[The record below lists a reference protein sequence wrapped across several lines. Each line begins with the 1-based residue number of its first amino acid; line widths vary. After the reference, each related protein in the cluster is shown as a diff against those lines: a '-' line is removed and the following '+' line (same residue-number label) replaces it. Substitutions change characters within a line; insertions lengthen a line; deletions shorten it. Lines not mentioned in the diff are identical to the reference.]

1 MSEIHSNR
9 DALSMAGWGSYSVI
23 TVSFEDDDNA
33 YAALTLLKEL
43 DSQHQVGLDEAV
55 VLVRQADGRVVEQ
68 DYVASSPLPN
78 AIGGGLIGLLVG
90 IIGGPLGML
99 IGGATGSFAGSLV
112 DIEDEEN
119 TPTALTAISSS
130 ARPGRTALL
139 AVVKEQSWQVV
150 DAAMSGLG
158 GTVLRRSVYEVE
170 AEIAA
175 AEQAERTAK
184 REARKELLRGR
195 REHDQEAA
203 HAKVENLKA
212 RRGSRPN
219 HADRVTTSHP
229 SEYETAGMEQTARN
243 PG

>member
-1 MSEIHSNR
+1 MTPHPEGDHHRVVPDRSSKSPPPPLLLL
-9 DALSMAGWGSYSVI
+9 LSLA
-23 TVSFEDDDNA
+23 TA
-33 YAALTLLKEL
+33 AALLWGFFLLGGIEYAY
-43 DSQHQVGLDEAV
+43 Q
-55 VLVRQADGRVVEQ
+55 R
-68 DYVASSPLPN
+68 
-78 AIGGGLIGLLVG
+78 IGIPEGAMFGLIFAELAGSAINIPIKVG

-99 IGGATGSFAGSLV
+99 IRGTTGSFAGSIV
-112 DIEDEEN
+112 DTEDEES

-195 REHDQEAA
+195 REHDKEAA

-212 RRGSRPN
+212 RRASR
-219 HADRVTTSHP
+219 A
-229 SEYETAGMEQTARN
+229 
-243 PG
+243 